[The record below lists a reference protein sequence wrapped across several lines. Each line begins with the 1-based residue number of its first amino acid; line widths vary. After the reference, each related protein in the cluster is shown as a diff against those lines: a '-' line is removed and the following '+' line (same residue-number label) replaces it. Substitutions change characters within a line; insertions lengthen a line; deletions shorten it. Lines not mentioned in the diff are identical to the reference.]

1 MYICTIETQQHMT
14 LKEKIIKTLKDTG
27 TVNIDKILHY
37 MEQHRYYECKSSS
50 HNHWKGGA
58 SQHMWAVYLIAK
70 AIRDKRLDEP
80 NIAKYAT
87 DKKLAIVCLLHD
99 ICDMDV
105 SVYDDHHRWV
115 SGHGKK
121 SYWMMKNLNVGTE
134 VERMVVCNHMHDNAL
149 YHFNNQQE
157 IDEYKALHGL
167 IRKADGQASGT
178 AWNCT
183 RFKENRTQHH
193 GIPTEDISYLRAVAM
208 DRTVQSGQYHLYM
221 DEKQELR
228 EYKNYNRKQ
237 IKWNSHEDVVSR
249 LNRIE
254 RVQLDKSLDVISAA
268 HLYMTK
274 TKERVCLV
282 VGVKNE
288 IPRDK
293 DTRLR
298 RGCIEEQDILICSNL
313 LNSFYE
319 SKKCDEK
326 GPRRYRFEFT
336 MRDEIKEHYR
346 KLRKQKGGIYLKDVV
361 MIRDGSG
368 RGLPFVEPWKVDILL
383 VPGKKFP
390 MFAIPA
396 K

>member
-1 MYICTIETQQHMT
+1 MT
-14 LKEKIIKTLKDTG
+14 LKEKIIETLKGTG
-27 TVNIDKILHY
+27 AKNIDQMLQY
-37 MEQHRYYECKSSS
+37 MEKNEFYDCMSSS
-50 HNHWKGGA
+50 HNHWTGGTA
-58 SQHMWAVYLIAK
+58 QHVWAVYLIAK
-70 AIRDKRLDEP
+70 ALRDQRTNEP

-99 ICDMDV
+99 ICDMKA
-105 SVYDDHHRWV
+105 SVYDNNNNWV

-134 VERMVVCNHMHDNAL
+134 VERMVICNHMHDNAP

-157 IDEYKALHGL
+157 IDEYKALHSL

-178 AWNCT
+178 AWNSK
-183 RFKENRTQHH
+183 RFKENRTQHK
-193 GIPTEDISYLRAVAM
+193 GIFTEDLPYLRAVAM
-208 DRTVQSGQYHLYM
+208 DRTVQSGRYHLYM
-221 DEKQELR
+221 DEKLKLI
-228 EYKNYNRKQ
+228 EYKNYNREQ
-237 IKWNSHEDVVSR
+237 IKWNSHENVVSQ

-254 RVQLDKSLDVISAA
+254 RVQLDNNLDVISAA
-268 HLYMTK
+268 HQYLNK

-288 IPRDK
+288 IPKDK

-326 GPRRYRFEFT
+326 GRRRYRFEFT

-346 KLRKQKGGIYLKDVV
+346 KLRSQKGGIYLKDVV

-368 RGLPFVEPWKVDILL
+368 RGFPFVEPWKVDILL